1 VQSSGVAKTQNLTLR
16 LPTTTVQKAKVV
28 AARRGTS
35 ISALVEE
42 KIAEIA
48 GENEAYT
55 SARRQA
61 LNALERGLH
70 LGGQPL
76 SRDDAHR
83 RR

>member
-1 VQSSGVAKTQNLTLR
+1 MPKTQNLTLR
-16 LPTTTVQKAKVV
+16 LPASTVQKAKII

-48 GENEAYT
+48 GEDEAYRT
-55 SARRQA
+55 ARRQA
-61 LNALERGLH
+61 LDALERGLH
-70 LGGQPL
+70 LGGHPL

-83 RR
+83 R